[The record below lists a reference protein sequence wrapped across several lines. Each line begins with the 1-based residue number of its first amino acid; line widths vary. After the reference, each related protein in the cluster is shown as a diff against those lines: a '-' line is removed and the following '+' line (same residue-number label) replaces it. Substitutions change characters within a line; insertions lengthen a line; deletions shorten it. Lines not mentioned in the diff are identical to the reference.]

1 MNENKARILSCLGQ
15 FSYDLIENIILD
27 GAYDDLELVGFSES
41 YFSDCQMIEFR
52 FNRGMSNNEFN
63 GFWEEF
69 ESVLKD
75 YTKVNFKT
83 ESVTYMSHRV
93 YFYLMK

>member
-1 MNENKARILSCLGQ
+1 M
-15 FSYDLIENIILD
+15 IENIIAD
-27 GAYDDLELVGFSES
+27 GAYEDLELVGFSES
-41 YFSDCQMIEFR
+41 YFTSGQIIEFR
-52 FNRGMSNNEFN
+52 FNRGMSNREFD

-75 YTKVNFKT
+75 YTKINFKT